1 MFLFQETL
9 NVVLPQPALES
20 AVSTCPQTHCT
31 WPPRFSCRRV
41 ATDVRWLLRISSF
54 AEGPAAVVARGRS
67 VAAEE
72 GKGPWLRQADAV
84 GGVNSAREQASSV
97 GGGTGNNFLVHMEE
111 GVQVYRWKWEE
122 TSKVKERHGK
132 GQSEEASNE
141 GTNAQPLT
149 MRMRMR

>member
-1 MFLFQETL
+1 ML
-9 NVVLPQPALES
+9 
-20 AVSTCPQTHCT
+20 
-31 WPPRFSCRRV
+31 SCRSQLWRALSQRV
-41 ATDVRWLLRISSF
+41 HKRIVPGRPASPAEESPRMSVGFLRISSF

-67 VAAEE
+67 VAADE
-72 GKGPWLRQADAV
+72 GKGSWLRQADAV

-97 GGGTGNNFLVHMEE
+97 GGGTGNNCLVHMEE

-132 GQSEEASNE
+132 RQSEEASNE

-149 MRMRMR
+149 MGSR